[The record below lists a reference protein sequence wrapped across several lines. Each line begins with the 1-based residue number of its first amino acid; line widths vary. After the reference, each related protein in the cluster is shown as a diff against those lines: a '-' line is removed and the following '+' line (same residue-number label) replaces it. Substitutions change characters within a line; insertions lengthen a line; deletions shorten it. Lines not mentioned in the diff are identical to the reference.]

1 MECHLRYG
9 GVSVQVCILR
19 DSCLQKP
26 DVDSE
31 TDGSYVTNAA
41 HINMKFPWTMLLEIS
56 VDAGSHI
63 CSNSEAE
70 HIMGAKVRYFF
81 SF

>member
-1 MECHLRYG
+1 M
-9 GVSVQVCILR
+9 SVQVCILR

-41 HINMKFPWTMLLEIS
+41 YINMKFPWTMSLEIS
-56 VDAGSHI
+56 
-63 CSNSEAE
+63 N
-70 HIMGAKVRYFF
+70 AK
-81 SF
+81 